1 MKSLRSLIRQ
11 SVLILM
17 AGLLLVFSVLMYVG
31 GDALL
36 RRFVDDRLLGL
47 AETLA
52 KIVEQHPNIIENSGE
67 DLALAAEVG

>member
-11 SVLILM
+11 SALILM

-36 RRFVDDRLLGL
+36 RRFVDGRLLG
-47 AETLA
+47 
-52 KIVEQHPNIIENSGE
+52 
-67 DLALAAEVG
+67 VGGDAGQDR